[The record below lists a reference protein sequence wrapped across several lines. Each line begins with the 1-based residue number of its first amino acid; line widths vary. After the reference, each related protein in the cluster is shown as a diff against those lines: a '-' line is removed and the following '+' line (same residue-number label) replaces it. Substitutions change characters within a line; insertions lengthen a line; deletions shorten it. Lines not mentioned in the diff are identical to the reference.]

1 MIGAGRWRCSLGWMP
16 IHTVMTTSPITR
28 GRLRSRIG
36 GKRTSTLIS
45 RYLVFDS
52 RVCVNIFKSCLLTP
66 MTTPSNGIIFT
77 TNFTPFMNLFC
88 RYTRV
93 LTFFDRY
100 TPAFCFD
107 LFGSVMFPNNSADS
121 VPAAYLTFLDD
132 LLNVPEEGY
141 NWGQAVL
148 SCLYFNLCRS
158 CLEPTD
164 CIAGPVLLLQ
174 MWSWTKS
181 YFVHIL
187 LTVLV

>member
-1 MIGAGRWRCSLGWMP
+1 MTDDDWSG
-16 IHTVMTTSPITR
+16 TVEMLLRLDADPYSYDDITDNPWPFKIK
-28 GRLRSRIG
+28 IG
-36 GKRTSTLIS
+36 GKRMSTLIS
-45 RYLVFDS
+45 RHLVFDS
-52 RVCVNIFKSCLLTP
+52 HVCVNIFKSCLLTP

-100 TPAFCFD
+100 T
-107 LFGSVMFPNNSADS
+107 FPNNSADS

-141 NWGQAVL
+141 NWGQVVL

-174 MWSWTKS
+174 M
-181 YFVHIL
+181 
-187 LTVLV
+187 

>member
-16 IHTVMTTSPITR
+16 IHTV
-28 GRLRSRIG
+28 L
-36 GKRTSTLIS
+36 RTSTLIS
-45 RYLVFDS
+45 RHLVFDS
-52 RVCVNIFKSCLLTP
+52 RVCINIFKSCLPTP

-77 TNFTPFMNLFC
+77 ANFTPFMNLFC

-93 LTFFDRY
+93 LTFFGRY
-100 TPAFCFD
+100 TRVFCLD

-148 SCLYFNLCRS
+148 SLLYFNLCWS
-158 CLEPTD
+158 CLEPPG

-174 MWSWTKS
+174 MWSWTR
-181 YFVHIL
+181 FPIGRPR
-187 LTVLV
+187 

>member
-1 MIGAGRWRCSLGWMP
+1 MIGAGRWRCSLSWML

-45 RYLVFDS
+45 RHLIFDS
-52 RVCVNIFKSCLLTP
+52 RVCVNIFKSCLPTL

-93 LTFFDRY
+93 LTFFYRY
-100 TPAFCFD
+100 IQAFCLD

-158 CLEPTD
+158 CLELTD
-164 CIAGPVLLLQ
+164 
-174 MWSWTKS
+174 
-181 YFVHIL
+181 
-187 LTVLV
+187 